1 MPILIRIRP
10 EARYLMLLGLACVP
24 VVLGVL
30 MGGGTGT
37 AVAVAGAAFLVLLG
51 YPVVVST
58 LLRVPVLVISDEGLR
73 MPLMG
78 PALGWDEIADVRE
91 DVKATGSRPVP
102 VLLIVPTE
110 PQDAVWR
117 MRPWLRGEGR
127 ANLARFGTP
136 FVIQGG
142 SLSWSLDDIR
152 AAIRDRIDPS

>member
-1 MPILIRIRP
+1 MPMLVRIRP
-10 EARYLMLLGLACVP
+10 DTRYLTLLGLACVP
-24 VVLGVL
+24 VLLGVL
-30 MGGGTGT
+30 MRGRSGL
-37 AVAVAGAAFLVLLG
+37 AVSVAGAAFLLLLG

-58 LLRVPVLVISDEGLR
+58 LLRVPVLVITDEGLR

-91 DVKATGSRPVP
+91 DVKVTGSRPVP
-102 VLLIVPTE
+102 VLLIDPTE

-136 FVIQGG
+136 IVIQGA
-142 SLSWSLDDIR
+142 SLSSSLDDIH
-152 AAIRDRIDPS
+152 AAIRDHIT